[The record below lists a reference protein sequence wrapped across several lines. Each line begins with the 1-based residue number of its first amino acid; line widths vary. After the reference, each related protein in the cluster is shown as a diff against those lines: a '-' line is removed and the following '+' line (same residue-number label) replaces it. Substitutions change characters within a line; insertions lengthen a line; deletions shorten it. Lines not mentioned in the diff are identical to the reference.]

1 MRPVALGL
9 GLAVVTTGC
18 AIALPVAEE
27 PQPAE
32 GPTISFTIPDGWSR
46 LGGTSALHYLT
57 SGDPDVCAGVVG
69 SCDPSTYV
77 MESGTIDAW
86 VEAGLDPA
94 ECAETGT
101 PTWNAGVETRAN
113 PIRDAT
119 YRMEWSVCYP
129 NAAEAVRVIG
139 ELRTG
144 DMALRERM
152 LGDLRTFVE
161 SLALVGSGATG
172 K

>member
-1 MRPVALGL
+1 VRRGFFVIAL
-9 GLAVVTTGC
+9 AATGC
-18 AIALPVAEE
+18 AGVLPAA
-27 PQPAE
+27 PDPLAG

-46 LGGTSALHYLT
+46 LEGTTAAHYLT
-57 SGDPDVCAGVVG
+57 SGDPDVCEGVVG

-86 VEAGLDPA
+86 VEPQTDDT

-101 PTWNAGVETRAN
+101 PTWVAGVEARAN
-113 PIRDAT
+113 PMREAT

-129 NAAEAVRVIG
+129 DGPEILRVVG

-144 DMALRERM
+144 DMELRERM

-161 SLALVGSGATG
+161 SLTLVGSGVTG